1 VSTPGEVTGP
11 ERAGVVAD
19 VPAVVRSKALAV
31 GAARWIDEL
40 PGLVEV
46 ASGLGQAGHVLAGG

>member
-11 ERAGVVAD
+11 GPAGVAAD
-19 VPAVVRSKALAV
+19 VPPVVRSKALAV

-40 PGLVEV
+40 PGLV
-46 ASGLGQAGHVLAGG
+46 